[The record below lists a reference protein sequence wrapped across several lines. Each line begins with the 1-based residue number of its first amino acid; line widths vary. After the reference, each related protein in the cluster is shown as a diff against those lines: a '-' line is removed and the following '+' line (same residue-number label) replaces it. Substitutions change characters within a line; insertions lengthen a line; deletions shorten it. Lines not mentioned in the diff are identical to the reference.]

1 MLGEKLGEMQGKV
14 TSQRVLQSDGP
25 APKVETSFEISGT
38 MVGTE
43 ATMMATYWSTVLP
56 DGSLYGE
63 CPRQGVIMTKEG
75 EMGTWSGTGAGRFT
89 GRGSAVSFR
98 GVVYFQT
105 TSQKLARL
113 SGTAVVYEWEVDE
126 NGNGQA
132 SFFEWK

>member
-1 MLGEKLGEMQGKV
+1 
-14 TSQRVLQSDGP
+14 
-25 APKVETSFEISGT
+25 
-38 MVGTE
+38 
-43 ATMMATYWSTVLP
+43 
-56 DGSLYGE
+56 
-63 CPRQGVIMTKEG
+63 MTKEE